1 MLAKLSQFWDFV
13 AGAKARRAFRLEI
26 SPIRVHSWSM
36 NSFSPADELATI
48 RNFLHRIETGEL
60 TLRRGNQDVSQ
71 HETNILKREIAR
83 LEEVLERI
91 RLEDD
96 KPLNYSGRT
105 KRFSRKR

>member
-1 MLAKLSQFWDFV
+1 LPAKLSQPWDIV
-13 AGAKARRAFRLEI
+13 AAAQSRQAFRLEI

-36 NSFSPADELATI
+36 KSFSPTDELATI

-60 TLRRGNQDVSQ
+60 TLRRGNEDVSQ
-71 HETNILKREIAR
+71 HEINILKREIAR

-91 RLEDD
+91 KLEDD